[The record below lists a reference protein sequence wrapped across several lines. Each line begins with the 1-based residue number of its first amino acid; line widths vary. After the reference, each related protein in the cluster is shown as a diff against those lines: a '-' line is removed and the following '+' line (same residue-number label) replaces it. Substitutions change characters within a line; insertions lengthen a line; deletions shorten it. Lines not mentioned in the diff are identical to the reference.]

1 MRVLVK
7 QLKLF
12 GFTRHVVWLRNRL
25 AHILKTALKS
35 LGYCLRQF
43 AVVWIVRFA
52 FNKNHEK
59 LPVNRIEIKYE
70 FERATMAMSWS

>member
-12 GFTRHVVWLRNRL
+12 GFTRHVVWLRNPL

-35 LGYCLRQF
+35 VGYCLRQF
-43 AVVWIVRFA
+43 AVV
-52 FNKNHEK
+52 
-59 LPVNRIEIKYE
+59 
-70 FERATMAMSWS
+70 